1 MIVWD
6 FGLIYFSNLLIL
18 WDFWIFWM
26 LLEYDTRF
34 FQFHEIG
41 LLCDHQELACTSKDP
56 PRRVDMKEM
65 SLIFWGKNIS
75 WVIEKTVWKPTLVTL
90 FENRICALIFW
101 LNELYALNC
110 YSSTFEFLLRRI
122 RSKFCSWNNLGL
134 MARPHIY
141 IYIYIYPPP
150 GLPR

>member
-18 WDFWIFWM
+18 WDFWIFWL

-34 FQFHEIG
+34 FQCREIG

-65 SLIFWGKNIS
+65 NLIFWGKNIS
-75 WVIEKTVWKPTLVTL
+75 WVIEKTVWKPTLLTL
-90 FENRICALIFW
+90 LENRICALIFW
-101 LNELYALNC
+101 LYWSFGESGPNLSSLPMIRLVSVPGQYCTVWIGIDNTVSWFC
-110 YSSTFEFLLRRI
+110 NSSSKYSI
-122 RSKFCSWNNLGL
+122 
-134 MARPHIY
+134 
-141 IYIYIYPPP
+141 
-150 GLPR
+150 